1 MISEKLGMILN
12 LSSLQNGVKK
22 VKNVIIPRLFLFGH
36 IIGISET
43 ELAGHSLSLFIE
55 GFETSS
61 SVAAFTLYELARN
74 PEWQERIYD
83 EVVSV
88 SDRHENKFTYE
99 ALQEMNLVECAVHG
113 NIE

>member
-1 MISEKLGMILN
+1 M
-12 LSSLQNGVKK
+12 
-22 VKNVIIPRLFLFGH
+22 
-36 IIGISET
+36 
-43 ELAGHSLSLFIE
+43 SLFIE

-61 SVAAFTLYELARN
+61 NVLAFALYELARN

-88 SDRHENKFTYE
+88 MEKHENKFSYE
-99 ALQEMNLVECAVHG
+99 ALQEMNLMECAVHG